1 MYAVFYC
8 TVSHILL
15 TVRNQAQMACSVS
28 AIESRPEPEDDVI
41 LLTSSG
47 PSAEYQ
53 GSALGL
59 YRREGTHNNSPYY
72 KHLDIEEYIYRNKNG
87 EWYMGISL
95 GYRAGYGLWNE
106 NKTDSVPL
114 VGWKCWN
121 GDASFADKAHWWLP
135 DPHLKILTP
144 SDPSYPL
151 LCGEITIEAP
161 GNSILRKEKCLG
173 VYKLWGNM
181 FSAGRRVFKHSSKN
195 RFLMVKYGFPQWCVD
210 KSINFDNKTVLM
222 SSSCAPSMCP
232 ADPRAMKSQRFD
244 KTSWRYYDD
253 EDVFRP
259 GAIYVTCSVHKWE
272 EGREVSGPGLLCHQL
287 GDEDI
292 PRRTN
297 NTCSFM

>member
-1 MYAVFYC
+1 
-8 TVSHILL
+8 
-15 TVRNQAQMACSVS
+15 MACSVS
-28 AIESRPEPEDDVI
+28 AIESRPESEDDVI

-72 KHLDIEEYIYRNKNG
+72 RHLDIEENIYRDRNG
-87 EWYMGISL
+87 EWYMGI
-95 GYRAGYGLWNE
+95 GFGHGHGLRNE

-121 GDASFADKAHWWLP
+121 GDASWWLP
-135 DPHLKILTP
+135 DPHLKILKP

-161 GNSILRKEKCLG
+161 GNSTLEKGKCLG
-173 VYKLWGNM
+173 VYKPCCM
-181 FSAGRRVFKHSSKN
+181 FSAGRRVFKHSSKK

-222 SSSCAPSMCP
+222 ASNCAPSMCP
-232 ADPRAMKSQRFD
+232 ADPRAMKSLRFD
-244 KTSWRYYDD
+244 KTSWRFYDD

-259 GAIYVTCSVHKWE
+259 GAIYVRCSVHKWE
-272 EGREVSGPGLLCHQL
+272 EGREVSGLGETQGLLCHQL

-292 PRRTN
+292 PRHAKSI
-297 NTCSFM
+297 CSFM